1 MQLNNCP
8 TNTVKQLWIACA
20 WDQYQS
26 VSTEMWWMLLT
37 SGQPTLCIIISSHFH
52 SQVLFFLHDTVLP
65 SVTSPSC
72 LQTTAASVVSQL
84 SLQTVPHCPPIQTST
99 LPSCSFLPPVSLMS
113 VSLQDEPNRHTYRN
127 ASDMVRTLLSFI
139 LPWAHMQCTKQLK
152 MSAEAISSR
161 LTCKI
166 IVFFCSSWVS
176 CGKGQPQL
184 NYLKLW

>member
-1 MQLNNCP
+1 MLKLRSSHLWALGLNNSGLHVP
-8 TNTVKQLWIACA
+8 GITM
-20 WDQYQS
+20 
-26 VSTEMWWMLLT
+26 STEMWWMLLI

-52 SQVLFFLHDTVLP
+52 SQVLFFSHDAVLP

-72 LQTTAASVVSQL
+72 RQTTAASVVSQL

-127 ASDMVRTLLSFI
+127 ASQMVWTLLSFI
-139 LPWAHMQCTKQLK
+139 LPWAYMQCTKQLK
-152 MSAEAISSR
+152 TSAEATSFQ

-166 IVFFCSSWVS
+166 IVFFCGSWVS
-176 CGKGQPQL
+176 FGKNNPS
-184 NYLKLW
+184 